1 MENDHINM
9 QQGIECMI
17 VICTSY
23 IKNKM
28 NVFEYGRRRISETLF
43 FLLGLVK
50 HFGTI
55 NIWQITI
62 VE

>member
-55 NIWQITI
+55 NI
-62 VE
+62 

>member
-28 NVFEYGRRRISETLF
+28 NVFEYGRRRISETLRNYKY
-43 FLLGLVK
+43 L
-50 HFGTI
+50 T
-55 NIWQITI
+55 NNNCRI
-62 VE
+62 VV